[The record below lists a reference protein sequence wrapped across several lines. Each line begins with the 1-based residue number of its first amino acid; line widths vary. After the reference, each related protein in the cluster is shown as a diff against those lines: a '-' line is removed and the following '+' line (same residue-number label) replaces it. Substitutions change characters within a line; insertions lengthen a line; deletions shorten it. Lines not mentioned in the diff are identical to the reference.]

1 MPPLAPMQVRLG
13 GAPSHTIPYLGYSC
27 QCSGAALKNQAM
39 HLQCRAGSG
48 AALQHYSAVWC
59 RARQFNLTFCL
70 EDSLHQFIRTLRAV
84 LQSEVSLSSEDTC
97 EDEDR
102 HKERHPGTHL
112 GHSRHNVPFWRW
124 PWNIWWVYCGYLLRA
139 DPTKDFSFSPGQ
151 HSNYNYYKTYQ
162 HKAKLN
168 HADTRDK
175 FPITLWVLT
184 KIKWCAWSVTS
195 SRLSTRNLLSQY
207 CICWHGFATFY
218 FSFMPI
224 WEFKLIRSPGNNII
238 HW

>member
-1 MPPLAPMQVRLG
+1 MRILDLNYLGSERAQFSSNQNNKSLRVIILSNVIIVTFQNSWPIVMPPLAPMQVRLG
-13 GAPSHTIPYLGYSC
+13 GAPSHTIPCQGYFC

-39 HLQCRAGSG
+39 HLQCRAGFG

-112 GHSRHNVPFWRW
+112 GHSRHTVPFWRW
-124 PWNIWWVYCGYLLRA
+124 PWNIWRVYCGYLLRA

-162 HKAKLN
+162 RKVK
-168 HADTRDK
+168 TRGY
-175 FPITLWVLT
+175 
-184 KIKWCAWSVTS
+184 
-195 SRLSTRNLLSQY
+195 TR
-207 CICWHGFATFY
+207 
-218 FSFMPI
+218 
-224 WEFKLIRSPGNNII
+224 
-238 HW
+238 